1 MKIWLP
7 DSLYRIKP
15 LLIILFGAVLLI
27 ITDAIVPMILGF
39 ICLGYGS
46 WIIVV
51 RLLWSNARMV
61 KSRVGSAMIGEQR
74 THVVDVTRKKSP
86 K

>member
-15 LLIILFGAVLLI
+15 LVLMLFGAFLLI
-27 ITDAIVPMILGF
+27 ITDAIVPMILAF
-39 ICLGYGS
+39 ICLGHGS
-46 WIIVV
+46 WIIVI
-51 RLLWSNARMV
+51 RLLWLNARTA
-61 KSRVGSAMIGEQR
+61 KTGVGSTLAGEQR
-74 THVVDVTRKKSP
+74 THYVDTTP

>member
-7 DSLYRIKP
+7 NSLYRVKP
-15 LLIILFGAVLLI
+15 LLLLLAGAVLLLVS
-27 ITDAIVPMILGF
+27 DAIIPMILAF

-51 RLLWSNARMV
+51 RLLWSNAGNLKTRAG
-61 KSRVGSAMIGEQR
+61 SRIVGEHK
-74 THVVDVTRKKSP
+74 THYVDL
-86 K
+86 